1 MMRSSKDVYTVV
13 EHIVMQKVDRRMES
27 VHTVVI
33 QNREKEVSVYT
44 PSPTQTPGQALI
56 AWAGSSRR

>member
-1 MMRSSKDVYTVV
+1 
-13 EHIVMQKVDRRMES
+13 MQEGDGRMES

-44 PSPTQTPGQALI
+44 EVL
-56 AWAGSSRR
+56 